1 MEPETYPLFV
11 YGTLLDPQ
19 VQQLVFGRRL
29 QGRPDRL
36 PGFEK
41 RERSVSGRYPEV
53 CPDPAGKGFVEGQ
66 CLEVD
71 AADLNRADA
80 YETTLYHRVL
90 VRLASGCQA
99 WVYQASPPK
108 SKAS

>member
-1 MEPETYPLFV
+1 MDPETHPLFV

-19 VQQLVFGRRL
+19 VQQLVFGRHI

-41 RERSVSGRYPEV
+41 RERSVAGRYPEV
-53 CPDPAGKGFVEGQ
+53 CPDASGSAFVEGQ

-71 AADLNRADA
+71 AVDLHRADA
-80 YETTLYHRVL
+80 YETTLYYREV
-90 VRLASGCQA
+90 VRLASGKQA
-99 WVYQASPPK
+99 WVYRAAPLQNKTA
-108 SKAS
+108 